1 MKPRTLLQGLA
12 GLAAWGCLSGLALVR
27 LWAVLYGRVPGPAIL
42 AAAAALAAL
51 VVGAAWRLRLVP
63 RLLLPFGPTWRT
75 ALLAGAAFF
84 LGALLDT
91 SYGLFSVGDMA
102 IGRLPFRLACALGS
116 GLVLAGVVLALATAG
131 RRFGRLELPRG
142 RALLLLALAVNV
154 LTALYAA
161 GSATVYYWDSN
172 IYWSSSTMLA
182 GQSLDLAQV
191 RLVLQSVITQE
202 YNYLLSWPISLVMR
216 VLGTGRYV
224 YLFAIANLYV
234 LPALAGMAALARR
247 VRRGGLLLACAL
259 RAEGWPVLLKWPND
273 LVLSLPE
280 GPRKLAGILLEERGG
295 VLLAGIGVNV
305 SFAPPDNAL
314 RADAAL
320 RAASLDQHPV
330 PGRPAPLAEELW
342 QRLVKHVHSAYNNGH
357 SLSEQWKTRAEQ
369 LLLWRGR
376 DVELIDGG
384 RSVRGRLEGLTP
396 AGGLSLLRNGR
407 CEEWLSGSLRLSER
421 LS

>member
-91 SYGLFSVGDMA
+91 SYGLFSAGDMA
-102 IGRLPFRLACALGS
+102 IGRLPFRLVCALGS
-116 GLVLAGVVLALATAG
+116 GLVLAGVVLALATAA

-224 YLFAIANLYV
+224 YLFAVANLYV
-234 LPALAGMAALARR
+234 MPALAGMAALARR
-247 VRRGGLLLACAL
+247 VRRGGLLLAGIL
-259 RAEGWPVLLKWPND
+259 SGLKGPDAVSKMVTNMAFGAYNKAFGDKPRTPND
-273 LVLSLPE
+273 WLS
-280 GPRKLAGILLEERGG
+280 ADTD
-295 VLLAGIGVNV
+295 NV
-305 SFAPPDNAL
+305 DRYMADPL
-314 RADAAL
+314 CGADATVGL
-320 RAASLDQHPV
+320 FRQMLHGIRFKIGRA
-330 PGRPAPLAEELW
+330 
-342 QRLVKHVHSAYNNGH
+342 HV
-357 SLSEQWKTRAEQ
+357 
-369 LLLWRGR
+369 
-376 DVELIDGG
+376 
-384 RSVRGRLEGLTP
+384 
-396 AGGLSLLRNGR
+396 
-407 CEEWLSGSLRLSER
+407 
-421 LS
+421 

>member
-91 SYGLFSVGDMA
+91 SYGLFSAGDMA
-102 IGRLPFRLACALGS
+102 IGRLPFRLVCALGS
-116 GLVLAGVVLALATAG
+116 GLVLAGVVLALATAA

-247 VRRGGLLLACAL
+247 VRRGGVRLACAT
-259 RAEGWPVLLKWPND
+259 PLLLYTALSRPAASSPGPCSPWCSCCGGTSS
-273 LVLSLPE
+273 SLPCPS
-280 GPRKLAGILLEERGG
+280 GWHPWPPWRCA
-295 VLLAGIGVNV
+295 AV
-305 SFAPPDNAL
+305 SGSPLPPWPPPAWCAPCSSG
-314 RADAAL
+314 RASWLNRYCAPTTL
-320 RAASLDQHPV
+320 TPT
-330 PGRPAPLAEELW
+330 RPT
-342 QRLVKHVHSAYNNGH
+342 
-357 SLSEQWKTRAEQ
+357 TRA
-369 LLLWRGR
+369 
-376 DVELIDGG
+376 GG
-384 RSVRGRLEGLTP
+384 WTR
-396 AGGLSLLRNGR
+396 
-407 CEEWLSGSLRLSER
+407 
-421 LS
+421 